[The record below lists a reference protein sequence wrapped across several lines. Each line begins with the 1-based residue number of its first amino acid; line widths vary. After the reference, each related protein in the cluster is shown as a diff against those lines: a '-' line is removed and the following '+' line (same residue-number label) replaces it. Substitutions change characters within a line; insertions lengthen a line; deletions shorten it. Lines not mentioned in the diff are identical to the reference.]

1 VGASVPRKIAAG
13 VVGVLSLASLSLA
26 VSSGWLTPQ
35 HSAAAEG
42 ITRGVLGGVALL
54 SGYVALR
61 ILMKLPEPARPHH
74 GPAYQPNIDWV
85 AQLQQEI
92 SAPRLEHQPKALLTF
107 MGLITTL
114 AQHRSRVVETID
126 LDGRSINK
134 QVSIEFVLPESA
146 IDDSVS
152 SLYLPIL
159 QPVIGDLLDNFRLTD
174 SSNNSVTNLS
184 YLETV
189 ELAAIGL
196 RTLLIIATGKQ
207 FSEWANTR
215 AGELILLELIARRRP
230 TDQDSVKSSI
240 EKGLNLLEG
249 SPNKEIIDII
259 RSYLV
264 SLSAG
269 YPIVA
274 SVPRDLVVSNRV
286 LLRYGQTVTP
296 ASSSKGWEGKLRLGI
311 GVRPSQISVPVDLA
325 QTAGSYHLRINGPS
339 EKYVAEQILRCT
351 KCRVRLDDPPPPSAP
366 KCDHAP
372 GESEQTHFHLRERFG
387 QNFTHLYMR
396 GFADPGHRSSR
407 YEMLVRFNE
416 TPPGSRASAAITALA
431 ALIFVWLIG
440 HLSSNGEGISNS
452 DIPAILLAVPAVAA
466 SWVGL
471 ASSGESLVGN
481 SLHARLSLILT
492 GALSVTSVVIYL
504 LQDAAATVADQYVTV
519 RSHLMLAGV
528 SDDPRWTALLVVA
541 FLGFV
546 YIAWHLIAR
555 VRNYLRLI
563 GRPDPLTAP
572 HSML

>member
-1 VGASVPRKIAAG
+1 VGASLPRKIAAG
-13 VVGVLSLASLSLA
+13 MVGVLSLASLSLA

-35 HSAAAEG
+35 HSAATEG
-42 ITRGVLGGVALL
+42 IIRGLLGGVALL

-61 ILMKLPEPARPHH
+61 ILMKLPEPPRPHH

-85 AQLQQEI
+85 AQLQQAI
-92 SAPRLEHQPKALLTF
+92 SAPRLEHQPRALLTF
-107 MGLITTL
+107 MDLITTL

-146 IDDSVS
+146 IDDSVN

-159 QPVIGDLLDNFRLTD
+159 QPVVGDLVDNFRLTD

-196 RTLLIIATGKQ
+196 RTLLIIATGKP
-207 FSEWANTR
+207 FNEWTDTR

-230 TDQDSVKSSI
+230 TDPNSVKSSI
-240 EKGLNLLEG
+240 EKGLSLLEG
-249 SPNKEIIDII
+249 SPNTEIVDII

-274 SVPRDLVVSNRV
+274 SVPRNLLISNRV
-286 LLRYGQTVTP
+286 LLKYGQTVIP

-311 GVRPSQISVPVDLA
+311 GVRPSQITVPLDLA

-339 EKYVAEQILRCT
+339 EKYVAEQILRCAN
-351 KCRVRLDDPPPPSAP
+351 CRVRLDDPFPPRTP
-366 KCDHAP
+366 KCEHAP

-396 GFADPGHRSSR
+396 GFTDPGHRSSR

-431 ALIFVWLIG
+431 ALIFIWLIG
-440 HLSSNGEGISNS
+440 HLASNHEGISNS

-492 GALSVTSVVIYL
+492 GALSVTSVVVYL
-504 LQDAAATVADQYVTV
+504 LQDAVAKVADKHVAVQ
-519 RSHLMLAGV
+519 SHLMLAGV
-528 SDDPRWTALLVVA
+528 SDPRWTALLVVA

-555 VRNYLRLI
+555 VRNYLRQI
-563 GRPDPLTAP
+563 GRPDPLTAH